1 MAKPSSRPWK
11 HSSDLSKTT
20 PPYTSIFFNQ
30 KYTDRYKKLKKIMN
44 TSNNT
49 ILITGGSAGIGYEMA
64 KLLSRENEVIITG
77 RDENRLQKALETLK
91 NTTGIV
97 SDVSNDKDVERL
109 TQTITREYPG
119 LNIVINNAGKA
130 YAYDLTAENAQSFQK
145 AGDEMLTNYLS
156 VVRLTEKL
164 LPLLRKQP
172 AAAIVNVSSIVA
184 FAPGAR
190 IATYSATKAALHSY
204 TQSLRHLLRPTN
216 IKVFEVM
223 LPMVDT
229 ALSAGIDGHLGIK
242 PVVVAE
248 EFLDGLE
255 TDQPEIRV
263 AGTREFY
270 KYYLSSPEDA
280 MIALNNRE

>member
-1 MAKPSSRPWK
+1 
-11 HSSDLSKTT
+11 
-20 PPYTSIFFNQ
+20 
-30 KYTDRYKKLKKIMN
+30 MN

-64 KLLSRENEVIITG
+64 KLLSQKNKVIIAG
-77 RDENRLQKALETLK
+77 RDENRLKEALKTLD
-91 NTTGIV
+91 NTTGII
-97 SDVSNDKDVERL
+97 SDVSNQKAVENL
-109 TQTITREYPG
+109 TKTIYREYPD

-130 YAYDLTAENAQSFQK
+130 YAYDLTAENAESFEK

-156 VVRLTEKL
+156 IVRLTEKL

-184 FAPGAR
+184 FAPGTR
-190 IATYSATKAALHSY
+190 ISTYSASKAALHSY
-204 TQSLRHLLRPTN
+204 TQSLRHLLKSTN

-223 LPMVDT
+223 PPLVDT

-248 EFLDGLE
+248 QFLQGLE

-263 AGTREFY
+263 AGTEEFY
-270 KYYLSSPEDA
+270 KYFLSSPEDA
-280 MIALNNRE
+280 LIALNNR